1 MHITMQ
7 SHHTAAQEN
16 SPINTPIT
24 PSANTQESTST
35 LGRTCA
41 TLQHGLS
48 YALTPMSWIIGKVLP
63 AQVPAQESTNDISTS
78 DMRAPQSQASS
89 LLGQISSKFY
99 TLRLSKPLSEFNAF
113 LDRRTQEAEATP
125 IRSADQTPPSSDIL
139 IKKCNH
145 LLAEIAEKKENMGA
159 EVNNRDTV
167 LNALGALE
175 LQLKEK
181 ALSLKAAP
189 HKIIHPE
196 PNSTRPIPTQ
206 LDEQPERLAAR
217 HSAAKTI
224 EIIEAS
230 LQPLDT
236 VQAMES
242 DNSWRGSD
250 LEHNL
255 QHFMKRQL
263 QRSQTATQA
272 LSHIQQARPALYEA
286 HFKEWHTLWERF
298 EHLPEL
304 RTAYDKLMLPPN
316 RHDPNRETEPSET
329 ELAARLL
336 KLMDAGEL
344 DTPANISTQGAVTHI
359 INTLTDDHF
368 ATQLKQQSKVSK
380 LLLPFITETLSEL
393 QSDTPNIDVK
403 ALRKLQSYLGHLCK
417 AIQTKLPQ
425 KTMSHS
431 EKQTLLREIDAL
443 QKRLTLCQETVALK
457 QALGTPS
464 LSETFSRIYTLR
476 PYHTSLESVGY
487 ILGPIT
493 EQQEALN
500 SWQSQIEPMANGS
513 DDASELDCTLQW
525 LKGTLLEL
533 STQQACEQAEKT
545 NRQITTLDAIQA
557 VKKGA
562 QASNNIAHTA
572 SENRSSAAAAQDLSQ
587 LLQPHEIIVNGQN
600 EQGEITDRLA
610 ATIETPE
617 GTLSIFDAALWG
629 YLVAGAK

>member
-1 MHITMQ
+1 MQPSTRRDCRKKREYECRSQQQRHRAQRPGCTGITVK
-7 SHHTAAQEN
+7 
-16 SPINTPIT
+16 
-24 PSANTQESTST
+24 
-35 LGRTCA
+35 R
-41 TLQHGLS
+41 
-48 YALTPMSWIIGKVLP
+48 K
-63 AQVPAQESTNDISTS
+63 
-78 DMRAPQSQASS
+78 
-89 LLGQISSKFY
+89 
-99 TLRLSKPLSEFNAF
+99 
-113 LDRRTQEAEATP
+113 
-125 IRSADQTPPSSDIL
+125 
-139 IKKCNH
+139 
-145 LLAEIAEKKENMGA
+145 
-159 EVNNRDTV
+159 
-167 LNALGALE
+167 NAL
-175 LQLKEK
+175 
-181 ALSLKAAP
+181 LKAAP

-217 HSAAKTI
+217 RSAAKTV

-250 LEHNL
+250 LEQNL

-629 YLVAGAK
+629 YLDKHYPGELSGEESNLELLKGTHIYEQAVARKAALEGARPLTPATTFDILKWATWGYSHPLQTPYPTPRGLKKRARSLQARYPLLAGLLYLYMLPVKMSSLTAALKRWPTGSVTVVARWRVY